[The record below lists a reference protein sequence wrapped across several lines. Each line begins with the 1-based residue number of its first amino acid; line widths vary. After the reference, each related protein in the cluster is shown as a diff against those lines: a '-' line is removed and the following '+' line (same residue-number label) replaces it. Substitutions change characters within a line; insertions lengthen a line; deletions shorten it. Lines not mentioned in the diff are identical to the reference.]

1 MVKNMNIRR
10 KLTAAFSLIILVLLV
25 LSSVF
30 YYNFS
35 SLITANNWNVHTYQ
49 AIDESRALTLSL
61 VNMETG
67 LRGFAL
73 TGKEEMLEPYN
84 NGLKLFSRHLE
95 TLKGFTADNPNQQTR
110 LKHLSEQYSLWLHDF
125 AARLIENRRNVS
137 SQKLSTDEFNAGFEA
152 NTGKTQMDSMRSI
165 IEEMINAE
173 NTLLLVRQEAVKS
186 TESQTRYILIF
197 GALLSVII
205 AMVLGFIVSRIIT
218 VPLLVAVKAAESIAQ
233 GDLTSSIRGHSRDET
248 GQLLNALDAMQMQLR
263 SLVEKIQDS
272 AASIDEA
279 AREVAIGNTNLSSR
293 TEEQAASLIETSAS
307 MEQLTVTVRQNSSN
321 AQHASSL
328 ASGASSVAERGGKVV
343 QNVINTMGSISE
355 SSQQIVEI
363 IGTIEGIAFQ
373 TNILALNAAVEAARA
388 GEQGRGFAVVASE
401 VRSLAQRSSTAAKEI
416 KELIEASSAK
426 VHEGTTLVGQAGS
439 TMDEIMASIH
449 EVSSLMTEIS
459 AASGEQSSGIEHVRV
474 AVNQMDDV
482 TQQNA
487 ALVEQAAAAAASLED
502 QASTLTRTVGMFRVV

>member
-10 KLTAAFSLIILVLLV
+10 KLTSAFSLIILVLLV
-25 LSSVF
+25 LSGVF

-35 SLITANNWNVHTYQ
+35 TLVNANNWNVHTYQ
-49 AIDESRALTLSL
+49 VIDENRALTLSL

-84 NGLKLFSRHLE
+84 IGMKSFSSHWDALKE
-95 TLKGFTADNPNQQTR
+95 FTADNPAQQER
-110 LKHLSEQYSLWLHDF
+110 LKHLSEQYSLWLHDV
-125 AARLIENRRNVS
+125 AEKIINQRREVVN
-137 SQKLSTDEFNAGFEA
+137 QKMSIDDFNASFEA
-152 NTGKTQMDSMRSI
+152 NTGKSQMDTMRGI
-165 IEEMINAE
+165 IDEMINAE
-173 NTLLLVRQEAVKS
+173 SALLLVRQDTVKS
-186 TESQTRYILIF
+186 TETQTRSILLF

-205 AMVLGFIVSRIIT
+205 AVALCIIVARIIT
-218 VPLLVAVKAAESIAQ
+218 APLQIAVKTAESIAQ
-233 GDLTSSIRGHSRDET
+233 GDLTSSIKGHSRDET
-248 GQLLNALDAMQMQLR
+248 GQLLSALDAMQMQLR

-307 MEQLTVTVRQNSSN
+307 MEQLTATVRQNTSN
-321 AQHASSL
+321 AQHASTL
-328 ASGASSVAERGGKVV
+328 AATASSVAERGGKVV
-343 QNVINTMGSISE
+343 HNVINTMSSISD
-355 SSQQIVEI
+355 SSQKIVEI
-363 IGTIEGIAFQ
+363 IATIEGIAFQ

-401 VRSLAQRSSTAAKEI
+401 VRGLAQRSATAAKEI

-426 VHEGTTLVGQAGS
+426 VSEGSMQVGQAGS

-459 AASGEQSSGIEHVRV
+459 SASGEQSSGIEHIRV

-487 ALVEQAAAAAASLED
+487 ALVEQAAAAAASLEE
-502 QASTLTRTVGMFRVV
+502 QASTLTQTVGTFRVV